1 MCSQLDAETFTDAR
15 IIELSKGFIP
25 IKVNPEDQEHPENME
40 ALRRYQVTGYPTI
53 IFTSAD
59 GGMIGKQVGFIY
71 PNDFAPVIETALEK
85 EKAFMEQLAELEKTP
100 DDAKLN
106 AQVALTYLERTQL
119 EKALPFS
126 KKAFEHDPKNSTG
139 LIPDLHN
146 QLAVAYAT
154 KVETTMIREPEKA
167 EMYFEKAV
175 SHFRTVIDEYPKSDV
190 NGPAQYYLGVTY
202 AIKGEFDDA
211 ISVLEK
217 LIHHTTD
224 ANIKQNAEVMLEQVK
239 DLASSN

>member
-1 MCSQLDAETFTDAR
+1 
-15 IIELSKGFIP
+15 
-25 IKVNPEDQEHPENME
+25 ME
-40 ALRRYQVTGYPTI
+40 AVRRYQVTGYPTI
-53 IFTSAD
+53 VFASSD
-59 GGMIGKQVGFIY
+59 GGMISKQVGFAY

-85 EKAFMEQLAELEKTP
+85 EQAFVEQLAKLEKTP

-119 EKALPFS
+119 EKALLFS
-126 KKAFEHDPKNSTG
+126 KEAFKRDPKNKTG
-139 LIPDLHN
+139 LMPNLHN
-146 QLAVAYAT
+146 QLGLAYAA
-154 KVETTMIREPEKA
+154 KVEAAMVREPEEA

-175 SHFRTVIDEYPKSDV
+175 SHFRTVIDAYPKSDL
-190 NGPAQYYLGVTY
+190 NDPAQYYLGVTY

-217 LIHHTTD
+217 LLHHTTD
-224 ANIKQNAEVMLEQVK
+224 ANIKQNTEAMLEQVK

>member
-1 MCSQLDAETFTDAR
+1 
-15 IIELSKGFIP
+15 
-25 IKVNPEDQEHPENME
+25 ME
-40 ALRRYQVTGYPTI
+40 AVRRYQVTGYPTI
-53 IFTSAD
+53 VFTSSD
-59 GGMIGKQVGFIY
+59 GGMISKQVGFVS

-85 EKAFMEQLAELEKTP
+85 EQTFVEQLTKLEKTP

-126 KKAFEHDPKNSTG
+126 QKAFEHDPKDKTG
-139 LIPDLHN
+139 LLPNLHN
-146 QLAVAYAT
+146 QLAVAYAA
-154 KVETTMIREPEKA
+154 KVEAAIVREPEKA

-190 NGPAQYYLGVTY
+190 NDPAQYYLGVTY

-217 LIHHTTD
+217 LVHHTTD
-224 ANIKQNAEVMLEQVK
+224 ANIKQNAEAMLERVK